1 MKSERVLPQ
10 RSEKTAALLWL
21 AVCLALAVALAILL
35 PRSQLN
41 SSVLALLPQ
50 QNLGQ
55 APAEIQQGFMQRL
68 DRQLV
73 WLVSADNDHGDEA
86 AEWWQAQLQALPM
99 LKQVSGALDDDQMQ
113 RWGTYAFQHR
123 NGLIDPLT
131 RARLQNGGTAQ
142 ADWILAQL
150 FSAFAG
156 VSSKEIQNDPLMLVR
171 GAQLALQQNA
181 SKMVL
186 HNGWLTVND
195 AQQRRWYFLHGELA
209 SNAFSIQQSHQ
220 LVTALNQLEQQ
231 LKTRWPDAQ
240 LLTRGTV
247 LFSDDASQRAQH
259 DVETLG
265 SVTLAGLLL
274 LVWLV
279 FRSLRPLALCA
290 LSVAIGAMAGTVLTL
305 ICFSEL
311 HLTTLVMS
319 LSIVGISADYTLYY
333 LTERMV
339 HGEQNTPW
347 QSLHKVRA
355 TLLLALGTTAIAWLL
370 MLLAPFPG
378 LRQLAVFAA
387 SGLSA
392 SCLTVICFYPWL
404 VRGLPVRPIPG
415 MVWLARWLAAW
426 RRNTL
431 LKVGLPLLVAIY
443 ALSGMIQLRVDDDIA
458 HLQSAPAK
466 LLAQDRQLAQLTGQQ
481 ADQTWFVVWG
491 DNEQQALQ
499 RLSALTPKLQLAQQ
513 QGWMAGYRVLPLNSL
528 DQQQQDLQL
537 LQQAAP
543 NILTRLK
550 QAGITLAN
558 ADLAAMPVNADDWL
572 ASPLSEGWRLLWLS
586 LPDGRSSVLVPVN
599 GVKNSAALLDLAT
612 QQAGVSWVD
621 RKASYDELFR
631 FWRTLLSGLLALALL
646 LITVSYIVRL
656 GLQAGLRS
664 ALPSWL
670 SLAAALATLGWIG
683 ASLNLFALLAL
694 ILVLGI
700 GINYTL
706 FFSNPRGTPLT
717 SMLAVTLAMMTTLLT
732 LGMLV
737 FSSTTAISGFGT
749 VLCSG
754 IFCAFLLAPL
764 ALAPGKRK
772 QR

>member
-1 MKSERVLPQ
+1 MKSEPVLPQ
-10 RSEKTAALLWL
+10 RSEIYAARAWL
-21 AVCLALAVALAILL
+21 AVCLLLMLALVWLL
-35 PRSQLN
+35 PRSHIN

-73 WLVSADNDHGDEA
+73 WLVTAPGADGDA
-86 AEWWQAQLQALPM
+86 AAAWWQAQLQALPM
-99 LKQVSGALDDDQMQ
+99 LSEVSGALDEHQLQ
-113 RWGTYAFQHR
+113 RWGSFAYQHR

-131 RARLQNGGTAQ
+131 RARLQHGGGAQ

-156 VSSKEIQNDPLMLVR
+156 VSSKELAGDPLLLVR

-186 HNGWLTVND
+186 HNGWLTVSD
-195 AQQRRWYFLHGELA
+195 AQQRRWYFLHGELVH
-209 SNAFSIQQSHQ
+209 NAFSMAQSHQ
-220 LVTALNQLEQQ
+220 LVSALQQLEQQ
-231 LKTRWPDAQ
+231 LKQRWPQAQ

-259 DVETLG
+259 DVATLG
-265 SVTLAGLLL
+265 SVTLGGLLL

-279 FRSLRPLALCA
+279 FRSLRPLALSA
-290 LSVAIGAMAGTVLTL
+290 LSVAIGAMAGTVVTL
-305 ICFSEL
+305 LFFGEL

-339 HGEQNTPW
+339 HGEHATPW
-347 QSLHKVRA
+347 QSLHKVRG

-392 SCLTVICFYPWL
+392 ACLTVICFYPWL
-404 VRGLPVRPIPG
+404 VRGLPVRPVPA

-426 RRNTL
+426 RRQRGL
-431 LKVGLPLLVAIY
+431 RVGLPLLVALY
-443 ALSGMIQLRVDDDIA
+443 ALSGILQLRIDDNIA
-458 HLQSAPAK
+458 HLQSAPAQ

-491 DNEQQALQ
+491 DNEQQVLQ
-499 RLSALTPKLQLAQQ
+499 RLNALAPGLQHAQQ
-513 QGWMAGYRVLPLNSL
+513 QGWLASYRLLPLSTL
-528 DQQQQDLQL
+528 AQQQQDVAL

-543 NILTRLK
+543 TILARLQ
-550 QAGITLAN
+550 QAGISLAQ
-558 ADLAAMPVNADDWL
+558 ASLQPMPVSVQAWL

-586 LPDGRSSVLVPVN
+586 LPDGRSSVLVPVS
-599 GVKNSAALLDLAT
+599 GVTNSAALQKLAT
-612 QQAGVSWVD
+612 PQAGVSWVD
-621 RKASYDELFR
+621 RKARYDELFG

-646 LITVSYIVRL
+646 LITVSYTLRL
-656 GLQAGLRS
+656 GLKAGLRS

-670 SLAAALATLGWIG
+670 SLAAALATLGWLG

-737 FSSTTAISGFGT
+737 FSSTSAISSFGT

-764 ALAPGKRK
+764 ALAGGKRK
-772 QR
+772 PR

>member
-1 MKSERVLPQ
+1 MPQ
-10 RSEKTAALLWL
+10 RNEKTLALLWL
-21 AVCLALAVALAILL
+21 GACVALAIALAILL

-73 WLVSADNDHGDEA
+73 WLVSANAKDGDAVA
-86 AEWWQAQLQALPM
+86 AWWQAQLRALPM
-99 LKQVSGALDDDQMQ
+99 LKQVSGELVDDQMQ
-113 RWGTYAFQHR
+113 RWGAYAFQHR

-131 RARLQNGGTAQ
+131 RARLADGGNAQ

-156 VSSKEIQNDPLMLVR
+156 VGSKEIQHDPLLLVR
-171 GAQLALQQNA
+171 GGQLALQQNA
-181 SKMVL
+181 NKMLL

-195 AQQRRWYFLHGELA
+195 QQRRWYFLHGELA
-209 SNAFSIQQSHQ
+209 SNAFSIKESHQ
-220 LVTALNQLEQQ
+220 LVNALNQLESE
-231 LKTRWPDAQ
+231 LKSRWPDAQ

-265 SVTLAGLLL
+265 SATLGGLLL

-290 LSVAIGAMAGTVLTL
+290 LAVAIGALAGTVMTL
-305 ICFSEL
+305 LFFGEL

-339 HGEQNTPW
+339 HGENVTPW
-347 QSLHKVRA
+347 QSLHKVRN

-392 SCLTVICFYPWL
+392 SCFTVICFYPWL
-404 VRGLPVRPIPG
+404 VRGLPVRPIPA
-415 MVWLARWLAAW
+415 MVWLVRWLAAW
-426 RRNTL
+426 RRNHW
-431 LKVGLPLLVAIY
+431 LKWGLPALVAIY
-443 ALSGMIQLRVDDDIA
+443 AISGAVQLCIDDDIA
-458 HLQSAPAK
+458 HLQSAPAQ

-491 DNEQQALQ
+491 NDEQQALQ
-499 RLSALTPKLQLAQQ
+499 RLSALAPKLQHAQQ
-513 QGWMAGYRVLPLNSL
+513 QGWLAGYRLLPLSSL
-528 DQQQQDLQL
+528 AQQQQDVAL
-537 LQQAAP
+537 LHQAAP
-543 NILTRLK
+543 IILERLK
-550 QAGITLAN
+550 QAGLTAAN
-558 ADLAAMPVNADDWL
+558 ADLRAMPVSAEDWL

-599 GVKNSAALLDLAT
+599 GVKNSAALHELAAH
-612 QQAGVSWVD
+612 QAGVSWVD

-646 LITVSYIVRL
+646 LITASYMLRL
-656 GLQAGLRS
+656 GVKAGMRS

-737 FSSTTAISGFGT
+737 FSSTAAISGFGT

-772 QR
+772 RG

>member
-10 RSEKTAALLWL
+10 RSEKISALLWL
-21 AVCLALAVALAILL
+21 SVCLALAVALAVLL

-73 WLVSADNDHGDEA
+73 WLVSAKAQDGDAVA
-86 AEWWQAQLQALPM
+86 AWWQSQLQALPM
-99 LKQVSGALDDDQMQ
+99 LRQVSGALDDDQMQ
-113 RWGTYAFQHR
+113 RWGAYAFQHR

-131 RARLQNGGTAQ
+131 RARLQNGGGAQ

-156 VSSKEIQNDPLMLVR
+156 VGSKEIHNDPLLLVR

-195 AQQRRWYFLHGELA
+195 AEPRRWYFLHGELA

-220 LVTALNQLEQQ
+220 LVMALNQIEQQ

-240 LLTRGTV
+240 VLTRGTV

-265 SVTLAGLLL
+265 SVTLGGLLV

-279 FRSLRPLALCA
+279 FRSLRPLALCG
-290 LSVAIGAMAGTVLTL
+290 LSVAIGAMTGTVLTL
-305 ICFSEL
+305 ICFGEL

-339 HGEQNTPW
+339 HGEQSSPW

-404 VRGLPVRPIPG
+404 VRGLPVRPIPA

-426 RRNTL
+426 RRNNL
-431 LKVGLPLLVAIY
+431 LKFGLPLLVAVY
-443 ALSGMIQLRVDDDIA
+443 AISGMVQLRIDDDIA
-458 HLQSAPAK
+458 HLQSAPAR
-466 LLAQDRQLAQLTGQQ
+466 LLAQDRHLAQLTGQQ

-491 DNEQQALQ
+491 ENEQQALQ
-499 RLSALTPKLQLAQQ
+499 RLSALAPKLQQAQQ
-513 QGWMAGYRVLPLNSL
+513 QGWLAGYRVLPLNSL
-528 DQQQQDLQL
+528 KQQQHDMQL
-537 LQQAAP
+537 LQQATP
-543 NILTRLK
+543 TILERLK
-550 QAGITLAN
+550 QAGITAAS
-558 ADLAAMPVNADDWL
+558 ADLNAMPVKASDWL

-599 GVKNSAALLDLAT
+599 GVQNSLALQELAT
-612 QQAGVSWVD
+612 QQPGVSWVD

-646 LITVSYIVRL
+646 LITVSYTVRL

-737 FSSTTAISGFGT
+737 FSSTAAISGFGT

-754 IFCAFLLAPL
+754 IFCAFLLAPM

>member
-1 MKSERVLPQ
+1 MLWHR
-10 RSEKTAALLWL
+10 EKNLARLWL
-21 AVCLALAVALAILL
+21 LVCLALTIALALLL
-35 PRSQLN
+35 PRSQIN

-55 APAEIQQGFMQRL
+55 APAEIQQAFMQRL

-73 WLVSADNDHGDEA
+73 WLVSTDGENGEA
-86 AEWWQAQLQALPM
+86 AAAWWQAQLQALPM
-99 LKQVSGALDDDQMQ
+99 LTQVSGAMDDQQMQ
-113 RWGTYAFQHR
+113 RWGSFAWQHR
-123 NGLIDPLT
+123 NGLIDEAT
-131 RARLQNGGTAQ
+131 RARLQHGGTAQ

-156 VSSKEIQNDPLMLVR
+156 VSSQELQHDPLLLVR

-186 HNGWLTVND
+186 RNGWLTVSD
-195 AQQRRWYFLHGELA
+195 PQQRRWYFLHGELA

-220 LVTALNQLEQQ
+220 LVTALGQLEQQ
-231 LKTRWPDAQ
+231 LKTRWPDAR

-247 LFSDDASQRAQH
+247 LFSNDASQRAQH

-265 SVTLAGLLL
+265 SVTLGGLLL
-274 LVWLV
+274 LIWLV

-290 LSVAIGAMAGTVLTL
+290 LSVAIGAMAGTVVTL
-305 ICFSEL
+305 LCFGEL

-339 HGEQNTPW
+339 HGDQATPW
-347 QSLHKVRA
+347 QSLAKVRA
-355 TLLLALGTTAIAWLL
+355 TLLLALATTAIAWLL
-370 MLLAPFPG
+370 MLMAPFPG

-404 VRGLPVRPIPG
+404 VRGLPVRPVPG

-426 RRNTL
+426 RRNRAL
-431 LKVGLPLLVAIY
+431 MWGLPALVAMY
-443 ALSGMIQLRVDDDIA
+443 ALTGMLQLRVDDNIA
-458 HLQSAPAK
+458 HLQSAPAQ

-491 DNEQQALQ
+491 DNAQQTLQ
-499 RLSALTPKLQLAQQ
+499 RLSALAPALQQAQQ
-513 QGWMAGYRVLPLNSL
+513 RGDMSGYRLLPLNSL
-528 DQQQQDLQL
+528 AQQQQDVAL
-537 LQQAAP
+537 LHQAAP
-543 NILTRLK
+543 AIAARLH
-550 QAGITLAN
+550 QAGVTPAQ
-558 ADLAAMPVNADDWL
+558 ADLRAMPVTPENWL

-586 LPDGRSSVLVPVN
+586 LPDGRSSVLVPVS
-599 GVKNSAALLDLAT
+599 GVRNSGALQQLAM
-612 QQAGVSWVD
+612 QQEGVSWVD
-621 RKASYDELFR
+621 RKASYDQLFA

-646 LITVSYIVRL
+646 LITLSYLIRL
-656 GLQAGLRS
+656 GLKAGLRS

-683 ASLNLFALLAL
+683 ATLNLFALLAL

-737 FSSTTAISGFGT
+737 FSSTAAISSFGT

-764 ALAPGKRK
+764 AAGKRK
-772 QR
+772 P

>member
-1 MKSERVLPQ
+1 MRSARV
-10 RSEKTAALLWL
+10 LLWL
-21 AVCLALAVALAILL
+21 REKNLARLWLLICLALTIALALLL
-35 PRSQLN
+35 PRSQIN

-55 APAEIQQGFMQRL
+55 APAEIQQAFMQRL

-73 WLVSADNDHGDEA
+73 WLVSTDGEDGEA
-86 AEWWQAQLQALPM
+86 AAAWWQAQLQALPM
-99 LKQVSGALDDDQMQ
+99 LTQVSGVMDDQQMQ
-113 RWGTYAFQHR
+113 RWGSFAWQHR
-123 NGLIDPLT
+123 NGLIDETT
-131 RARLQNGGTAQ
+131 RARLQHGGTAQ

-156 VSSKEIQNDPLMLVR
+156 VSSQELQHDPLLLVR

-186 HNGWLTVND
+186 RNGWLTVTD
-195 AQQRRWYFLHGELA
+195 PQQRRWYFLHGELA

-220 LVTALNQLEQQ
+220 LVTALHQLEQQ
-231 LKTRWPDAQ
+231 LTTRWPDAR

-247 LFSDDASQRAQH
+247 LFSNDASQRAQH
-259 DVETLG
+259 DMETLG
-265 SVTLAGLLL
+265 SVTLGGLLL
-274 LVWLV
+274 LIWLV

-290 LSVAIGAMAGTVLTL
+290 LSVAIGAVAGTVATL
-305 ICFSEL
+305 VCFGEL

-339 HGEQNTPW
+339 HGNQATPW
-347 QSLHKVRA
+347 QSLAKVRA
-355 TLLLALGTTAIAWLL
+355 TLLLALATTAIAWLL
-370 MLLAPFPG
+370 MLMAPFPG
-378 LRQLAVFAA
+378 LRQLAVFSA

-404 VRGLPVRPIPG
+404 VRGLPVRPVPG

-426 RRNTL
+426 RRNRAL
-431 LKVGLPLLVAIY
+431 MWGLPALVAIY
-443 ALSGMIQLRVDDDIA
+443 ALSGILQLRVDDDIA
-458 HLQSAPAK
+458 HLQSAPAQ

-491 DNEQQALQ
+491 DNAQQTLQ
-499 RLSALTPKLQLAQQ
+499 RLSALAPKLQQAQQ
-513 QGWMAGYRVLPLNSL
+513 RGDMSGYRLLPLNSL
-528 DQQQQDLQL
+528 AQQQQDVALLHQAAPAIAAR
-537 LQQAAP
+537 LQQAGVTPA
-543 NILTRLK
+543 
-550 QAGITLAN
+550 Q
-558 ADLAAMPVNADDWL
+558 ADLRAMPVTPENWL

-586 LPDGRSSVLVPVN
+586 LPDGRSSVLVPVS
-599 GVKNSAALLDLAT
+599 GVRNSGALQQLAM
-612 QQAGVSWVD
+612 QQEGVSWVD
-621 RKASYDELFR
+621 RKTSYDQLFA

-646 LITVSYIVRL
+646 LITLSYLIRL
-656 GLQAGLRS
+656 GLKAGLRS

-683 ASLNLFALLAL
+683 ATLNLFALLAL

-737 FSSTTAISGFGT
+737 FSSTAAISSFGT

-764 ALAPGKRK
+764 AAGKRK
-772 QR
+772 P

>member
-1 MKSERVLPQ
+1 MKSEPVLPQ
-10 RSEKTAALLWL
+10 RSEKTVALLWL
-21 AVCLALAVALAILL
+21 AVCLTLALALAVLL

-55 APAEIQQGFMQRL
+55 APAEIQHGFMQRL

-73 WLVSADNDHGDEA
+73 WLVSANDHHGDAVA
-86 AEWWQAQLQALPM
+86 AWWQAQLQALPM

-113 RWGTYAFQHR
+113 RWGAYAFQHR
-123 NGLIDPLT
+123 NGLIDPAT
-131 RARLQNGGTAQ
+131 RARLQNGGDAQ

-156 VSSKEIQNDPLMLVR
+156 VGSKEIGHDPLLLVR
-171 GAQLALQQNA
+171 GAQLAMQQNA
-181 SKMVL
+181 NKMLL
-186 HNGWLTVND
+186 HNGWLTVKD

-209 SNAFSIQQSHQ
+209 SNAFSIKESHQ

-247 LFSDDASQRAQH
+247 LFSDDASQRAQQ

-265 SVTLAGLLL
+265 SATSAGLLL

-290 LSVAIGAMAGTVLTL
+290 LSVAMGAMAGTVLTL
-305 ICFSEL
+305 LCFGEL

-339 HGEQNTPW
+339 HGEQATPW
-347 QSLHKVRA
+347 QSLHKVRG

-404 VRGLPVRPIPG
+404 VRGLPVRPIPA

-426 RRNTL
+426 RRNNG
-431 LKVGLPLLVAIY
+431 LKRGLPALVAIY
-443 ALSGMIQLRVDDDIA
+443 ALSGMLQLKVDDDIA
-458 HLQSAPAK
+458 HLQSAPAQ

-491 DNEQQALQ
+491 DDEQQALQ
-499 RLSALTPKLQLAQQ
+499 RLSALAPKLQQAQQ
-513 QGWMAGYRVLPLNSL
+513 QGWFKSYRVLPLSSL
-528 DQQQQDLQL
+528 AQQQQDVAL

-543 NILTRLK
+543 TILDRLK
-550 QAGITLAN
+550 QAGITVAN
-558 ADLAAMPVNADDWL
+558 ANLSAMPVTAADWL

-586 LPDGRSSVLVPVN
+586 LPDGRSSVLVPIG
-599 GVKNSAALLDLAT
+599 GVKNSAALQQLAS

-646 LITVSYIVRL
+646 LITGSYMLRL
-656 GLQAGLRS
+656 GVKAGMRS

-737 FSSTTAISGFGT
+737 FSSTAAISGFGT

>member
-1 MKSERVLPQ
+1 MRSARVLLWH
-10 RSEKTAALLWL
+10 REKNLARLWL
-21 AVCLALAVALAILL
+21 VVCLALTMALALLL
-35 PRSQLN
+35 PRSQIN

-55 APAEIQQGFMQRL
+55 APAEIQQAFMQRL

-73 WLVSADNDHGDEA
+73 WLVSTDGEDGEA
-86 AEWWQAQLQALPM
+86 AAAWWQAQLQALPM
-99 LKQVSGALDDDQMQ
+99 LAQVSGAMDDQQLQ
-113 RWGTYAFQHR
+113 RWGSFAWQHR
-123 NGLIDPLT
+123 NGLIDEAT
-131 RARLQNGGTAQ
+131 RARLQHGGTAQ

-156 VSSKEIQNDPLMLVR
+156 VSSQELQHDPLLLVR

-186 HNGWLTVND
+186 RNGWLTVSD
-195 AQQRRWYFLHGELA
+195 PQQRRWYFLHGELA

-220 LVTALNQLEQQ
+220 LVTALQQLEQQ
-231 LKTRWPDAQ
+231 LKTRWPDAR

-247 LFSDDASQRAQH
+247 LFSNDASQRAQH

-265 SVTLAGLLL
+265 SVTLGGLLL
-274 LVWLV
+274 LICLV

-290 LSVAIGAMAGTVLTL
+290 LSVAIGAMAGTVVTL
-305 ICFSEL
+305 LCFGEL

-339 HGEQNTPW
+339 HGNQSTPW
-347 QSLHKVRA
+347 QSLAKVRA
-355 TLLLALGTTAIAWLL
+355 TLLLALVTTAIAWLL
-370 MLLAPFPG
+370 MLMAPFPG

-404 VRGLPVRPIPG
+404 VRGLPVRPVPG
-415 MVWLARWLAAW
+415 RVCLARWLAAW
-426 RRNTL
+426 RRNRAL
-431 LKVGLPLLVAIY
+431 MWGLPALVAMY
-443 ALSGMIQLRVDDDIA
+443 ALTGILQLRVDDNIA
-458 HLQSAPAK
+458 HLQSAPAQ

-491 DNEQQALQ
+491 DNAQQTLQ
-499 RLSALTPKLQLAQQ
+499 RLSALSPALQQAQQ
-513 QGWMAGYRVLPLNSL
+513 RGDMSGYRLLPLNSL
-528 DQQQQDLQL
+528 AQQQQDVALLHQAAPAIAAR
-537 LQQAAP
+537 LQQAGVTPA
-543 NILTRLK
+543 
-550 QAGITLAN
+550 Q
-558 ADLAAMPVNADDWL
+558 ADLRAMPVTPENWL

-586 LPDGRSSVLVPVN
+586 LPDGRSSVLVPVS
-599 GVKNSAALLDLAT
+599 GVRNSGALQQLAM
-612 QQAGVSWVD
+612 QQKGVSWVD
-621 RKASYDELFR
+621 RKASYDQLFA

-646 LITVSYIVRL
+646 LITLSYLIRL
-656 GLQAGLRS
+656 GLKAGLRS

-683 ASLNLFALLAL
+683 ATLNLFALLAL

-737 FSSTTAISGFGT
+737 FSSTAAISSFGT

-764 ALAPGKRK
+764 AAGKRK
-772 QR
+772 P

>member
-1 MKSERVLPQ
+1 M
-10 RSEKTAALLWL
+10 LWL
-21 AVCLALAVALAILL
+21 REKNLARLWLLICLALTIALALLL
-35 PRSQLN
+35 PRSQIN

-55 APAEIQQGFMQRL
+55 APAEIQQAFMQRL

-73 WLVSADNDHGDEA
+73 WLVSTDGEDGEA
-86 AEWWQAQLQALPM
+86 AAAWWQAQLQALPM
-99 LKQVSGALDDDQMQ
+99 LTQVSGVMDDQQMQ
-113 RWGTYAFQHR
+113 RWGSFAWQHR
-123 NGLIDPLT
+123 NGLIDETT
-131 RARLQNGGTAQ
+131 RARLQHGGTAQ

-156 VSSKEIQNDPLMLVR
+156 VSSQELQHDPLLLVR

-186 HNGWLTVND
+186 RNGWLTVTD
-195 AQQRRWYFLHGELA
+195 PQQRRWYFLHGELA

-220 LVTALNQLEQQ
+220 LVTALHQLEQQ
-231 LKTRWPDAQ
+231 LTTRWPDAR

-247 LFSDDASQRAQH
+247 LFSNDASQRAQH
-259 DVETLG
+259 DMETLG
-265 SVTLAGLLL
+265 SVTLGGLLL
-274 LVWLV
+274 LIWLV

-290 LSVAIGAMAGTVLTL
+290 LSVAIGAVAGTVATL
-305 ICFSEL
+305 VCFGEL

-339 HGEQNTPW
+339 HGNQATPW
-347 QSLHKVRA
+347 QSLAKVRA
-355 TLLLALGTTAIAWLL
+355 TLLLALATTAIAWLL
-370 MLLAPFPG
+370 MLMAPFPG
-378 LRQLAVFAA
+378 LRQLAVFSA

-404 VRGLPVRPIPG
+404 VRGLPVRPVPG

-426 RRNTL
+426 RRNRAL
-431 LKVGLPLLVAIY
+431 MWGLPALVAIY
-443 ALSGMIQLRVDDDIA
+443 ALSGILQLRVDDDIA
-458 HLQSAPAK
+458 HLQSAPAQ

-491 DNEQQALQ
+491 DNAQQTLQ
-499 RLSALTPKLQLAQQ
+499 RLSALAPKLQQAQQ
-513 QGWMAGYRVLPLNSL
+513 RGDMSGYRLLPLNSL
-528 DQQQQDLQL
+528 AQQQQDVALLHQAAPAIAAR
-537 LQQAAP
+537 LQQAGVTPA
-543 NILTRLK
+543 
-550 QAGITLAN
+550 Q
-558 ADLAAMPVNADDWL
+558 ADLRAMPVTPENWL

-586 LPDGRSSVLVPVN
+586 LPDGRSSVLVPVS
-599 GVKNSAALLDLAT
+599 GVRNSGALQQLAM
-612 QQAGVSWVD
+612 QQEGVSWVD
-621 RKASYDELFR
+621 RKTSYDQLFA

-646 LITVSYIVRL
+646 LITLSYLIRL
-656 GLQAGLRS
+656 GLKAGLRS

-683 ASLNLFALLAL
+683 ATLNLFALLAL

-737 FSSTTAISGFGT
+737 FSSTAAISSFGT

-764 ALAPGKRK
+764 AAGKRK
-772 QR
+772 P

>member
-1 MKSERVLPQ
+1 MRSAHVLRRHSERNL
-10 RSEKTAALLWL
+10 ALLWL
-21 AVCLALAVALAILL
+21 AVCLLLAMALALLL
-35 PRSQLN
+35 PRSQIN

-55 APAEIQQGFMQRL
+55 APAEIQQAFMQRL

-73 WLVSADNDHGDEA
+73 WLVSTDGEDGEA
-86 AEWWQAQLQALPM
+86 AAAWWQAKLQALP
-99 LKQVSGALDDDQMQ
+99 LLAQVSGAMDDQQMQ
-113 RWGTYAFQHR
+113 RWGSFAWQHR
-123 NGLIDPLT
+123 NGLIDEST
-131 RARLQNGGTAQ
+131 RARLQQGGTAQ

-156 VSSKEIQNDPLMLVR
+156 VSSQELQHDPLLLVR

-186 HNGWLTVND
+186 RNGWLTVND

-209 SNAFSIQQSHQ
+209 SNAFSIKQSQQ
-220 LVTALNQLEQQ
+220 LVAALQQLEQQ
-231 LKTRWPDAQ
+231 LTTRWPHAR

-247 LFSDDASQRAQH
+247 LFSNDASQRAQH

-265 SVTLAGLLL
+265 SATLGGLLL
-274 LVWLV
+274 LIWLV

-290 LSVAIGAMAGTVLTL
+290 LSVAIGAMAGTVATL
-305 ICFSEL
+305 LCFGEL

-339 HGEQNTPW
+339 HGDQATPW
-347 QSLHKVRA
+347 QSLAKVRA
-355 TLLLALGTTAIAWLL
+355 TLLLALATTAIAWLL

-404 VRGLPVRPIPG
+404 VRGLPVHPIPG

-426 RRNTL
+426 RRNRGL
-431 LKVGLPLLVAIY
+431 IWGLPALVAIY
-443 ALSGMIQLRVDDDIA
+443 ALTGILQLRVDDNIA
-458 HLQSAPAK
+458 HLQSAPAQ

-491 DNEQQALQ
+491 DNAQQTLQ
-499 RLSALTPKLQLAQQ
+499 RLSALAPRLQQAQQ
-513 QGWMAGYRVLPLNSL
+513 RGELSGYRLLPLNSL
-528 DQQQQDLQL
+528 AQQQQDVRL

-543 NILTRLK
+543 TIAARLQ
-550 QAGITLAN
+550 QAGVTPAQ
-558 ADLAAMPVNADDWL
+558 ADLRAMPVTPDDWL

-586 LPDGRSSVLVPVN
+586 LPDGRSSVLVPVS
-599 GVKNSAALLDLAT
+599 GVRNSSALQQLA
-612 QQAGVSWVD
+612 QQQQGISWVD
-621 RKASYDELFR
+621 RKASYDQLFA

-646 LITVSYIVRL
+646 LITLSYLIRL
-656 GLQAGLRS
+656 GLKAGLRS

-683 ASLNLFALLAL
+683 ATLNLFALLAL

-737 FSSTTAISGFGT
+737 FSSTAAISSFGT

-764 ALAPGKRK
+764 AAGKRK
-772 QR
+772 P